1 MVTIRICEESEAR
14 MMIREGCF
22 KEYVN
27 MWSSQFP
34 QRQLFPQINELHS
47 KYGLGFFDARMMAR
61 AMGAEEDVILEV
73 GEDMLIKKKNN
84 RHFVYH
90 KLGDIW
96 VRTGEGTDI
105 FDSED
110 ILSGGSCL
118 MLTPICDEDIILHA
132 KSIKA
137 LAKSIKRSLSCWHC
151 TLGMLYLFGR
161 HEIWKISDN
170 DRISIFSSSLKDQSI
185 FNSEEE
191 IAKHVESYR
200 MEHKPLFGAF

>member
-1 MVTIRICEESEAR
+1 
-14 MMIREGCF
+14 
-22 KEYVN
+22 
-27 MWSSQFP
+27 
-34 QRQLFPQINELHS
+34 
-47 KYGLGFFDARMMAR
+47 
-61 AMGAEEDVILEV
+61 
-73 GEDMLIKKKNN
+73 
-84 RHFVYH
+84 
-90 KLGDIW
+90 
-96 VRTGEGTDI
+96 
-105 FDSED
+105 
-110 ILSGGSCL
+110 

-191 IAKHVESYR
+191 IAKHIESYR